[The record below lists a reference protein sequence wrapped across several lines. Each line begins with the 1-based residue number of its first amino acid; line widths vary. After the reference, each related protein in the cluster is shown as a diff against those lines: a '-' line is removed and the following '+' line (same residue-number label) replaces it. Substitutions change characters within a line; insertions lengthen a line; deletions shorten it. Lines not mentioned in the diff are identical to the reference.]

1 MKKTPKQFAIAL
13 FEATV
18 GKTKTEVG
26 QAVLNFVKLLEREN
40 KIGWS
45 KKIIVEFEK
54 YAHKKEGIEDLEIVS
69 ASILSPAVK
78 KQIIKKFGDEE
89 KVIATNLV
97 DPAILGGVILKFK
110 DKVWDLS
117 LKKQLQNLKN
127 EIISNN

>member
-1 MKKTPKQFAIAL
+1 M
-13 FEATV
+13 
-18 GKTKTEVG
+18 
-26 QAVLNFVKLLEREN
+26 EREN

-54 YAHKKEGIEDLEIVS
+54 YTHKKEGIEDLEIVS
-69 ASILSPAVK
+69 AAELPAAVK
-78 KQIIKKFGDEE
+78 KQIVKKFGDEE
-89 KVIATNLV
+89 KIVTTNSV
-97 DPAILGGVILKFK
+97 DPAILGGMILKFQ

>member
-18 GKTKTEVG
+18 GKNKTEVSW
-26 QAVLNFVKLLEREN
+26 AVLNFVKLLEREN
-40 KIGWS
+40 KIGWH
-45 KKIIVEFEK
+45 KKIIVEFER
-54 YAHKKEGIEDLEIVS
+54 YTHKKEGIEDLEIIS
-69 ASILSPAVK
+69 ASVLSPAVK
-78 KQIIKKFGDEE
+78 KQIIKKFGAEE

-97 DPAILGGVILKFK
+97 DPAILGGVILKFQ

-117 LKKQLQNLKN
+117 LKKQVQNLKN